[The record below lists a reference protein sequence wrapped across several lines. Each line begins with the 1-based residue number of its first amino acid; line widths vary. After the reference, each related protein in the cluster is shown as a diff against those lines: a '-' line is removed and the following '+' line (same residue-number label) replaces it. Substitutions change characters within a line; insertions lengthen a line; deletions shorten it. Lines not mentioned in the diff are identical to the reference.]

1 MKRLGI
7 GITGGIGS
15 GKSYVCRLF
24 EERGYQVYYADQ
36 RAKLLMINDP
46 ILVAGVKEIFGE
58 EAYHKDGSLNRPH
71 VGKIAFSNP
80 DKLKALNGVVHP
92 ATGRDY
98 LQWFSDIPEDYPHP
112 FVLKEAA
119 ILYESGAYKSSDAVI
134 SVYAPKEIRLARVR
148 QRDNTDEM
156 SVLQRMDKQWA
167 ELEKLKR
174 ADFYIINDGKHELEA
189 QIEAAI
195 QFFSKTKV

>member
-1 MKRLGI
+1 MGI

-24 EERGYQVYYADQ
+24 EERGYSVYYADQ
-36 RAKLLMINDP
+36 RAKLLMSSDP
-46 ILVAGVKEIFGE
+46 ILVAGVKKIFGE
-58 EAYHKDGSLNRPH
+58 EAYHQNGSLNRAH
-71 VGKIAFSNP
+71 VGQIAFGNP
-80 DKLKALNGVVHP
+80 EKLQALNGVVHP

-98 LQWFSDIPEDYPHP
+98 LQWLANIPADYPHP

-119 ILYESGAYKSSDAVI
+119 ILYESGAYKTSDAII
-134 SVYAPKEIRLARVR
+134 SVYAPKELRLARVI
-148 QRDNTDEM
+148 QRDNTEEL

-174 ADFYIINDGKHELEA
+174 ADFYIINDGEHDLGS

-195 QFFSKTKV
+195 QFFSRAKA